1 MGKNQE
7 LKEELKKGCRIQGR
21 KKKKKRK
28 KIGRCCHHKDQTTCV
43 VYNGK
48 RKTRTEHV
56 KRNRNIPV
64 EIWLK
69 NPKRTEI

>member
-1 MGKNQE
+1 MGKNQ
-7 LKEELKKGCRIQGR
+7 ELKKGCRIQGR
-21 KKKKKRK
+21 KEKKNKERK
-28 KIGRCCHHKDQTTCV
+28 KIGCCCHHKDQTTRV

-48 RKTRTEHV
+48 WKTGTEHV